1 MEETRWEMMPLSFKV
16 VDIRTAEKY
25 YFNYFKWKGFIAF
38 LNELKL
44 RDKIIKKIYVGF
56 KKKL

>member
-1 MEETRWEMMPLSFKV
+1 MPVQVKN
-16 VDIRTAEKY
+16 VDIIRTLCGKIY